1 MLDLVER
8 AMKSYA
14 VCLTRL
20 DEVDMSEEKRS
31 KFRATI
37 EKAATEC
44 KELFTEHKKTMKV
57 PRADEQLVGGR
68 NENIPALSA
77 FVELRMS
84 KNMGR
89 GVYATRDINP
99 GK

>member
-1 MLDLVER
+1 MVEVGL
-8 AMKSYA
+8 S
-14 VCLTRL
+14 
-20 DEVDMSEEKRS
+20 SEKR
-31 KFRATI
+31 RAAMA
-37 EKAATEC
+37 KAATEC
-44 KELFTEHKKTMKV
+44 KELFTEHKKRKKV